1 MPEKHYFSTIATSV
15 NLENIM
21 QNSNRLQNMPVSFFA
36 MVMGLVG
43 LTIAWEKA
51 SEIFQYNVAIYSTLL
66 IQSVLVFIILSG
78 LYLYKALNFQQ
89 ALLQEWS
96 NPVTMNF
103 VPAFSISLLLFA
115 IAFMPLSMD
124 VSEVLWSIGTILHMV
139 ISMMVINSWLH
150 HEKYEIHHINPA
162 WFIPAVGN
170 VIVPLAGVP
179 LGYPELSWFFF
190 SIGITFWLIL
200 MVIVFN
206 RIIFHMPLPEKL
218 LPTLFILIAP
228 PAVGFLA
235 YINLT
240 GELDAFAQVLFN
252 FALFLTILL
261 LSQLPR
267 FIRLPFFLSWWA
279 YTFPLAA
286 MSIASMVMGQLSG
299 RAFYGYI
306 GLGLLFLLSAVVV
319 LLFVKTL
326 KAVQNGKICVAD

>member
-1 MPEKHYFSTIATSV
+1 MQST
-15 NLENIM
+15 
-21 QNSNRLQNMPVSFFA
+21 NRLQNMPVSFFT
-36 MVMGLVG
+36 MVMGLAG

-51 SEIFQYNVAIYSTLL
+51 SEIYQFDVAIYSTLL
-66 IQSVLVFIILSG
+66 IQSLLVFSILTG

-89 ALLQEWS
+89 ALLQEWA
-96 NPVTMNF
+96 NPVKMNF
-103 VPAFSISLLLFA
+103 IPAFSISLLLFS
-115 IAFMPLSMD
+115 IAFMPVAMD
-124 VSEVLWSIGTILHMV
+124 MSRVLWTIGTILHMV

-206 RIIFHMPLPEKL
+206 RVIFHMPLPEKL

-228 PAVGFLA
+228 PAVGFMS
-235 YINLT
+235 YIQLT
-240 GELDAFAQVLFN
+240 GELDAFAQVLYN
-252 FALFLTILL
+252 FALFLVILL

-279 YTFPLAA
+279 YSFPLAA

-299 RAFYGYI
+299 QAFYGYI
-306 GLGLLFLLSAVVV
+306 GLGLLFSLSALVV
-319 LLFVKTL
+319 LLFIKTL
-326 KAVQNGKICVAD
+326 NAVQHGKICISD

>member
-1 MPEKHYFSTIATSV
+1 
-15 NLENIM
+15 M
-21 QNSNRLQNMPVSFFA
+21 QRTNRLQNMPISFFT

-51 SEIFQYNVAIYSTLL
+51 SEIYQFNVAIYNTLL
-66 IQSVLVFIILSG
+66 IQSVLVFCILAG
-78 LYLYKALNFQQ
+78 LYIYKALNFQQ

-96 NPVTMNF
+96 NPVKMNF
-103 VPAFSISLLLFA
+103 IPAVSISMLLFS

-124 VSEVLWSIGTILHMV
+124 VSRVIWAIGTASHMV

-150 HEKYEIHHINPA
+150 HEKHEIQHINPA

-190 SIGITFWLIL
+190 SIGIIFWLIL

-206 RIIFHMPLPEKL
+206 RIIFHMPLPVKL

-228 PAVGFLA
+228 PAVGFMS
-235 YINLT
+235 YIQLT
-240 GELDAFAQVLFN
+240 GEVDAFAQVLFN
-252 FALFLTILL
+252 FALFLTLLL

-279 YTFPLAA
+279 YSFPLAA
-286 MSIASMVMGQLSG
+286 MSIASMAMGQRSG
-299 RAFYGYI
+299 QAFYGYI
-306 GLGLLFLLSAVVV
+306 GVGLLFSLSALV
-319 LLFVKTL
+319 LLLFIKTL
-326 KAVQNGKICVAD
+326 KAVQLGNICVSD